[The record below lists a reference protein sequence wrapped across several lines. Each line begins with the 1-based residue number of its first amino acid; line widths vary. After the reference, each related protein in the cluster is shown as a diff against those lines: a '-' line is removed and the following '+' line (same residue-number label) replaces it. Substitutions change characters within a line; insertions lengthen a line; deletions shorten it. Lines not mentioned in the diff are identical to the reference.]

1 MIRNARPLLAARPL
15 LPLLPLLLA
24 ACGSP
29 PPPTAVAPA
38 QSAAPEASAAPVSA
52 EDKPS
57 ATLPTACEP
66 GSDKVCLPPPGF
78 VKRLCANFFPDTT
91 MAMFAKGTPWTR
103 AYSRVNVEA
112 WNASGGAASSEKLQ
126 LDEELLIVAKRVPD
140 TGGMTVSGS
149 SGGSYDV
156 LRWDGSCASLMADEV
171 TLRPSPSPK
180 FAKIPWK
187 SLADDIQA
195 AMIADARVGKAVVE
209 RKKECKG
216 ASTGEV
222 SLKCVK
228 ADEALGR
235 AVFDFVHNG
244 GSFPPPSKLP

>member
-1 MIRNARPLLAARPL
+1 MIPTSRPWLASL
-15 LPLLPLLLA
+15 SLVLA
-24 ACGSP
+24 ACGSAP
-29 PPPTAVAPA
+29 PPPAPA
-38 QSAAPEASAAPVSA
+38 APSASAASSAGEASAAPA
-52 EDKPS
+52 DAADKPS

-66 GSDKVCLPPPGF
+66 GGDKVCLPPPGF

-112 WNASGGAASSEKLQ
+112 WNASGGAASSEKLA
-126 LDEELLIVAKRVPD
+126 LEEELLIVAKRAPD

-171 TLRPSPSPK
+171 SLKPSPSPK

-195 AMIADARVGKAVVE
+195 AMMADAKVAKAVTE

-235 AVFDFVHNG
+235 AVVEFVRNG
-244 GSFPPPSKLP
+244 GSFPPPAKLP

>member
-1 MIRNARPLLAARPL
+1 MIRNARSLFAA
-15 LPLLPLLLA
+15 LPLLLA

-29 PPPTAVAPA
+29 PPPAAAAPA
-38 QSAAPEASAAPVSA
+38 ASATPDASAAPMSA
-52 EDKPS
+52 DDKP
-57 ATLPTACEP
+57 AAKLPTACEP

-91 MAMFAKGTPWTR
+91 VSMFAKGTPWTR

-171 TLRPSPSPK
+171 TLKTAPSPK

-195 AMIADARVGKAVVE
+195 AMITDAKVGKAAVE

-228 ADEALGR
+228 ADEVLNR

-244 GSFPPPSKLP
+244 GSFPPPLKLP

>member
-1 MIRNARPLLAARPL
+1 MVRSRYVLAALFLAP
-15 LPLLPLLLA
+15 LA
-24 ACGSP
+24 ACGSSAP
-29 PPPTAVAPA
+29 PASAPA
-38 QSAAPEASAAPVSA
+38 AATATAAAEASAAPA
-52 EDKPS
+52 ADDKP
-57 ATLPTACEP
+57 AAKMPDACEP
-66 GSDKVCLPPPGF
+66 GDKEVCLPPPGF
-78 VKRLCANFFPDTT
+78 VKRLCANFFPDATV
-91 MAMFAKGTPWTR
+91 AMFAKGTPWTR

-126 LDEELLIVAKRVPD
+126 LEEELIIVAKRVPEA
-140 TGGMTVSGS
+140 GGMTVSGA

-156 LRWDGSCASLMADEV
+156 LRWDGSCASLMAGEV
-171 TLRPSPSPK
+171 TLKPTPSPK

-195 AMIADARVGKAVVE
+195 AMMNDAKVSRAVIE

-228 ADEALGR
+228 ADEALGK
-235 AVFDFVHNG
+235 AVFEYVHG
-244 GSFPPPSKLP
+244 GGTIPAPAKLP

>member
-1 MIRNARPLLAARPL
+1 MIRNAHGLLAA
-15 LPLLPLLLA
+15 LPLLLA

-29 PPPTAVAPA
+29 PPPAAAAPA
-38 QSAAPEASAAPVSA
+38 ASAAPDASAAPVA
-52 EDKPS
+52 ADDKP
-57 ATLPTACEP
+57 AAKLPTSCEP

-78 VKRLCANFFPDTT
+78 VKRLCGNFFPDTT

-126 LDEELLIVAKRVPD
+126 LEEELIIVAKRVAD

-171 TLRPSPSPK
+171 TLKPSSSPR

-195 AMIADARVGKAVVE
+195 AMMTDAKVSKAVVD

-228 ADEALGR
+228 ADEALNR
-235 AVFDFVHNG
+235 AVFDFVHGG
-244 GSFPPPSKLP
+244 GSFPPPAKLP